1 MEILLQSQVKLK
13 PNIVARIRK
22 SKHLKIQLLLLFNI
36 SPSTLQLW
44 LDKNN
49 SSFTQM
55 NSLELLKEHFELNT
69 IEELLDI
76 NHKNPLPM

>member
-55 NSLELLKEHFELNT
+55 NSLELLKEYFELNT

-76 NHKNPLPM
+76 NHENPLPM